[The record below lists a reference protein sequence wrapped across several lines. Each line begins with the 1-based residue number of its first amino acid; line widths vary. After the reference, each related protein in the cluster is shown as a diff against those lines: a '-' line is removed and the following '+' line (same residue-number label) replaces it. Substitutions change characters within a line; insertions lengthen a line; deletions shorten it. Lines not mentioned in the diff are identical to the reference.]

1 MKIGFKSMKCS
12 EVDALVVNLLE
23 NKLATPNEELNKSI
37 KMVVDRELFSGKEG
51 EVYTFT
57 REKNETLQTVI
68 LVGLGK
74 EEELTLEDFRKVAG
88 NAIKKCVEL
97 KLNKVFLRI
106 PDIKVL
112 ELTEISKA
120 MTYGAI
126 LGSYTFDKYKTS
138 KKERKELEVS
148 IGAHG
153 VSEEAVK
160 EIAKFIEEGTQIAEG
175 VIIARDLVNE
185 PSNVIYPET
194 LANEAIKVSKESGFD
209 VEVFGVD
216 KIKELKM
223 EAFYEVA
230 KGSEKEPKFII
241 MRYFGNKDNKE
252 DILGLVGKGLTYDSG
267 GYSIKPT
274 TGMETMKSDMGGAA
288 SVIGAMSVIAK
299 RNLKINV
306 VAVIASCENL
316 IAGNAYK
323 PGEIIGSMAG
333 KTIEVINTDAEGR
346 LTLADAVH
354 YIIEK
359 ENAKEIIDVA
369 TLTGAAV
376 VALGETTTAVITNN
390 SEFYNELK
398 EVSDYTGEKVWELPT
413 NNDYRKLIKSH
424 IADLK
429 NTGGRFAGTITAGL
443 FIEEFVQNKPWLHL
457 DIAGTAWTSSNSE
470 YGVKGGTGAPV
481 STLYELAKKKQ
492 NK

>member
-12 EVDALVVNLLE
+12 DVDALVVNLVE
-23 NKLATPNEELNKSI
+23 NNLKTPNEDLNKSI
-37 KMVVDRELFSGKEG
+37 KKLVDRGLFAGKEG

-57 REKNETLQTVI
+57 REINEDLQTVL

-74 EEELTLEDFRKVAG
+74 EEDLSLEDFRKVAG
-88 NAIKKCVEL
+88 NSIKKCVEL
-97 KLNKVFLRI
+97 KLNKVFLRMPSVKI
-106 PDIKVL
+106 L
-112 ELTEISKA
+112 ELSEIAKA
-120 MTYGAI
+120 MTYGAV
-126 LGSYTFDKYKTS
+126 LGNYTFDKYKTS
-138 KKERKELEVS
+138 KKETKEIEVS

-153 VSEEAVK
+153 VSDETINEIVK
-160 EIAKFIEEGTQIAEG
+160 AMEEGREIAEG

-194 LANEAIKVSKESGFD
+194 LANEAVKVSKESGFEI
-209 VEVFGVD
+209 EVFGVD

-230 KGSEKEPKFII
+230 KGSDKEPKLIV

-274 TGMETMKSDMGGAA
+274 TGMDTMKSDMGGAA
-288 SVIGAMSVIAK
+288 SVIGAMSTIAK

-306 VAVIASCENL
+306 VAVVAACEN
-316 IAGNAYK
+316 IISGNAYK

-333 KTIEVINTDAEGR
+333 KTIEVLNTDAEGR
-346 LTLADAVH
+346 LTLVDAVH

-359 ENAKEIIDVA
+359 ENAKEVIDVA
-369 TLTGAAV
+369 TLTGAAFSSFR
-376 VALGETTTAVITNN
+376 ETTTAVVTNN
-390 SEFYNELK
+390 SEFYKELK
-398 EVSDYTGEKVWELPT
+398 EVSDYTGEKVWELPAFD
-413 NNDYRKLIKSH
+413 DYKKLIKSD

-429 NTGGRFAGTITAGL
+429 NIGGRYAGTITAGL
-443 FIEEFVQNKPWLHL
+443 FIEEFVQDKPWLHL
-457 DIAGTAWTSSNSE
+457 DIAGTSWSSSNSE
-470 YGVKGGTGAPV
+470 
-481 STLYELAKKKQ
+481 LW
-492 NK
+492 NKRWNRCTSKYFI